1 MSIVMKVCLVIIG
14 ICTLINIGC
23 LIRLFYIDWK
33 CKKINEKTRQKL
45 EEIRRQAEGFKEN
58 K

>member
-33 CKKINEKTRQKL
+33 CKKEREKWEKKL
-45 EEIRRQAEGFKEN
+45 DDLRKN